1 LLELQPWPTAK
12 ATLILD
18 HVLGDPSVPAA
29 ATEAL
34 LAALPSPS
42 NPTPRLRR
50 AVLLR
55 SLAADPVSASSLEAL
70 HLLASLPATASA
82 SPIAAA
88 YIAVAAFVAASAPD
102 FDATARELFARPN
115 GRARRAVD
123 EGGPPALTSDVV
135 IATADQFEAAVE
147 NSSSQ
152 TILRGLW
159 GNRAAA
165 EERVRDLLAAEWAAI
180 GPSKLVTVAERIV
193 GDGAVETWR
202 GADEATRAKFRILGE
217 DSPFFIGCAWQC
229 RAMWF
234 DE

>member
-1 LLELQPWPTAK
+1 LLELRPWPTAK

-29 ATEAL
+29 AAEAL

-55 SLAADPVSASSLEAL
+55 QLAADPVSASSLENL
-70 HLLASLPATASA
+70 HLLASLPA
-82 SPIAAA
+82 SPSAAA
-88 YIAVAAFVAASAPD
+88 AHMAVAAFLAASAPD

-115 GRARRAVD
+115 GSARRAVD
-123 EGGPPALTSDVV
+123 KGGPPALASDVV

-165 EERVRDLLAAEWAAI
+165 EERVSDLLAAEWAAI
-180 GPSKLVTVAERIV
+180 GPSKLVTAAERIV
-193 GDGAVETWR
+193 GDGAVETWCA
-202 GADEATRAKFRILGE
+202 ADEATHANFCILGK
-217 DSPFFIGCAWQC
+217 DLFFVCVWQC
-229 RAMWF
+229 RALWF